1 MKYLIHFC
9 LVFLLPVSMMGQ
21 SKFLLRKGK
30 ISFVSSKNVYVKF
43 SSTEDI
49 SVGDTLFVIQNED
62 LVPAM
67 KVDNKS
73 SSSTVCSPLMQQKFE
88 VGKEVIAQIP
98 VKEKKKEEIV
108 EQTPEE
114 PTPIIDPTQT
124 DPEDNTLAE
133 DVLFKEKVKGRFS
146 VASYNSTS
154 SYRTLN
160 RMRYAFMYRGYNLNN
175 SRLSVETYMTFR
187 HTLGEWADV
196 QENFFSAFKV
206 YGLSFKYDFD
216 KSTNL
221 TFGRKINPRF
231 SSIGAI
237 DGLQFEKGLGDFRLG
252 LIAGTR
258 PNFRDYSFDFRL
270 PQLGAY
276 VSYISPNPTNFSQTT
291 LGVVEQRNA
300 GNTDRRFVYFQ
311 HSGQIGKNL
320 NLFGSAEL
328 DLYENINNE
337 VRNNIQLTNLY
348 ASLRYRIGR
357 KVRLSFSYDNRK
369 NIIYYESYKSFID
382 QYIDDE
388 IRQGFRIG
396 FSHRATKLISW
407 GLNTNVRF
415 QKSQENP
422 SRHASAYV
430 SISKVPFLNVRAMI
444 RANYLQT
451 DFLDSRIFGA
461 RFSRDIIPRKL
472 SGELYYRWVDYL
484 YKNSTRTIH
493 QNIAGFGLSWRI
505 QKKLSLNLFYEGVFS
520 DPESTYHRF
529 NMRLIKRF

>member
-1 MKYLIHFC
+1 
-9 LVFLLPVSMMGQ
+9 MMGQ
-21 SKFLLRKGK
+21 SKLLLKKGK
-30 ISFVSSKNVYVKF
+30 ISFISSKNVYVKF

-49 SVGDTLFVIQNED
+49 NVNDTLYVIQNGD
-62 LVPAM
+62 LTPALR
-67 KVDNKS
+67 VDNKS
-73 SSSTVCSPLMQQKFE
+73 SSSTVCSPLLQQKYE
-88 VGKEVIAQIP
+88 VGTDVIAQIP
-98 VKEKKKEEIV
+98 VKKEIKEEVV
-108 EQTPEE
+108 EQIQETPN
-114 PTPIIDPTQT
+114 PVLDPIQK
-124 DPEDNTLAE
+124 DPEDAAPVE
-133 DVLFKEKVKGRFS
+133 DVLFKEKVKGRIS
-146 VASYNSTS
+146 IASYNNTS

-175 SRLSVETYMTFR
+175 SRLSVETYLTFR
-187 HTLGEWADV
+187 HTLGEWAEV
-196 QENFFSAFKV
+196 QENFFNAFKV
-206 YGLSFKYDFD
+206 YGLSLKYDFN

-221 TFGRKINPRF
+221 TFGRKINPGF

-252 LIAGTR
+252 IIAGTR
-258 PNFRDYSFDFRL
+258 PNFRDYSFDSRL
-270 PQLGAY
+270 PQIGAY
-276 VSYISPNPTNFSQTT
+276 LSFISPNPANYSQTT

-311 HSGQIGKNL
+311 HSGQLGKHL

-337 VRNNIQLTNLY
+337 VRNNVQLTNLY

-369 NIIYYESYKSFID
+369 NIIYYESYKNFID

-388 IRQGFRIG
+388 TRQGFRFGI
-396 FSHRATKLISW
+396 SHRVSRKISW
-407 GLNTNVRF
+407 GANTNLRF
-415 QKSQENP
+415 QKSKENP

-451 DFLDSRIFGA
+451 DFLDSRIMGA
-461 RFSRDIIPRKL
+461 RFSRDIIPGKL
-472 SGELYYRWVDYL
+472 STEVYYRWVDYL
-484 YKNSTRTIH
+484 YKNSNRTVH
-493 QNIAGFGLSWRI
+493 QDIAGLSLSWRI
-505 QKKLSLNLFYEGVFS
+505 QKKISLNLYYEGVFS
-520 DPESTYHRF
+520 TPEDTYHRF